1 MMKTRPVFPIPVS
14 FVFVKPSGLK
24 FSLATLLALL
34 LLISGCSNQPSP
46 APQTTA
52 PPPTTITAA
61 PEKKAQIV
69 DPAMYQQG
77 LDALAVNDLAGAR
90 KIFQQFIQNNAQ
102 LSGAYLNLA
111 LIDYREENYQ
121 QAEKLLEIALSL
133 NPEQAAAFHLKGLI
147 DQQQGHIKQARDN
160 YLRAIELKP
169 DYMNAH
175 YNLALL
181 YDIYLQEIEL
191 AIQHYNLYLNL
202 NTEKDAATRE
212 WINHLKNTL
221 NNG

>member
-1 MMKTRPVFPIPVS
+1 MKKARPVFPIPAS
-14 FVFVKPSGLK
+14 CMLVKPRCLN
-24 FSLATLLALL
+24 FSLSTLLTVL
-34 LLISGCSNQPSP
+34 LLISGCSSQPSP

-52 PPPTTITAA
+52 PPTPATQV
-61 PEKKAQIV
+61 PQEKKAQIV

-77 LDALAVNDLAGAR
+77 LDALALNDLAGAR
-90 KIFQQFIQNNAQ
+90 KIFQQFIQNNPQ

-111 LIDYREENYQ
+111 LIDYRQENYQ
-121 QAEKLLEIALSL
+121 QAEKLLDIALSL
-133 NPEQAAAFHLKGLI
+133 NPEQPVAFHLKGLI
-147 DQQQGHIKQARDN
+147 DQQQGRIKQARDSF
-160 YLRAIELKP
+160 LRAIELKP

-191 AIQHYNLYLNL
+191 AIQHYNLYLDL